1 MSALVPTGAPE
12 PLSSSTI
19 ISSIR
24 STTAA
29 PSSLSDMQGEHGGAP
44 IGIEDKDASPLPMKR
59 LEAMVDLLFDPN
71 IVQLSHRRA
80 IINCARYVSASIEES
95 FKKAAKTQ
103 DPPNITFHKRFH
115 KDFSVDMGPY
125 LTLFSPIFEEE
136 DDDEALGLVSV
147 MHPVVGTTTSKVV
160 PAPRRLGNYFQI
172 MLWHRCISDLIS
184 LYHRVQTR
192 HLDSA
197 CFNQN
202 TTRRRYSS
210 RKVSVVGGQDQSSRR
225 RRDSTASLTSD
236 YPFCCN
242 AHSLV
247 FTTQYPFSFVPYSV
261 RVHIRRLVQKVQSVS
276 NRSVLSAALGT
287 GQGENAGSR
296 QKVHYTGPASKLK
309 FCDGSLRSSTSR
321 VAISDSKHSY
331 EGTAYD
337 EEEVLVHRRYRIEEQ
352 IRQDSRDKQEL
363 LALCHMACGLF
374 LTEDHRS
381 PNAPTTIMSLLRQ
394 GSPWNK
400 GVWQEGEWRHAA
412 IDLCPKSSNKAT
424 TSNLS
429 MGSDQA
435 TKDQGRWQRICL
447 ATIEFLAHENL
458 TWGGNRTNAELSRLR
473 ATGNESAWI
482 YYE

>member
-1 MSALVPTGAPE
+1 
-12 PLSSSTI
+12 
-19 ISSIR
+19 
-24 STTAA
+24 
-29 PSSLSDMQGEHGGAP
+29 MQGEHGEEAP
-44 IGIEDKDASPLPMKR
+44 INGIEDKDASPLPMER
-59 LEAMVDLLFDPN
+59 LDAMVDLLFDPN

-80 IINCARYVSASIEES
+80 IINCARYVSASIEAS
-95 FKKAAKTQ
+95 FKRVAKTQ
-103 DPPNITFHKRFH
+103 DLPNNWLHKRFH
-115 KDFSVDMGPY
+115 KHFSVDLGPY
-125 LTLFSPIFEEE
+125 LTLFSSTLEEEEEE
-136 DDDEALGLVSV
+136 DDGLGPVTV
-147 MHPVVGTTTSKVV
+147 MHPVVGTTTSKGIS
-160 PAPRRLGNYFQI
+160 APRRLGNYFQV

-192 HLDSA
+192 HMDSA
-197 CFNQN
+197 AAACCSQH
-202 TTRRRYSS
+202 TRRRHSS
-210 RKVSVVGGQDQSSRR
+210 RKVSTVCRHQDPSTRR
-225 RRDSTASLTSD
+225 RRDSTAATAAASLTSD

-276 NRSVLSAALGT
+276 NRSSILSAALGGGSIG
-287 GQGENAGSR
+287 GQGENAGPR
-296 QKVHYTGPASKLK
+296 QKVQYTGPASKLK
-309 FCDGSLRSSTSR
+309 FCDGSFLRASNP
-321 VAISDSKHSY
+321 KHSY

-337 EEEVLVHRRYRIEEQ
+337 EDEVLVHRRYRIEEQ

-394 GSPWNK
+394 GSPWGK

-412 IDLCPKSSNKAT
+412 IDLCQRSNKAT

-435 TKDQGRWQRICL
+435 VKDQGRWQRICL
-447 ATIEFLAHENL
+447 ATIEFLAHESL